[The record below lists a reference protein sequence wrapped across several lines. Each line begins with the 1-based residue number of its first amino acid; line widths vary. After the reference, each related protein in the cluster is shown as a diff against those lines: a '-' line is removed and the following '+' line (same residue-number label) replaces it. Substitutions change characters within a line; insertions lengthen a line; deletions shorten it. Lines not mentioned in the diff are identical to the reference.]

1 MQAGYV
7 DALGPAAELPE
18 VPVEVGRPHPQKQQ
32 GILQPETSHAG
43 LISAHG
49 TGPLGSELVQLF
61 DLRTDD
67 AFSSS
72 PCSTASPTS
81 CPMNHLLALAPG
93 AEERIN

>member
-43 LISAHG
+43 LISARG

-67 AFSSS
+67 AFSCY
-72 PCSTASPTS
+72 PCSTSPPAS
-81 CPMNHLLALAPG
+81 CPTNHLLALAPG
-93 AEERIN
+93 AEEGTS